1 MPRKP
6 PSLDGVECDALLHS
20 TPRANKTSGAS
31 SAATGNRLGYV
42 SYANSQFGPNGPR
55 DFEKANGS
63 RDLGHELSSNSTQG
77 KIQNGPFLI

>member
-1 MPRKP
+1 MRFFILRQELTRPQ
-6 PSLDGVECDALLHS
+6 GQVALLI
-20 TPRANKTSGAS
+20 AK
-31 SAATGNRLGYV
+31 GYV

-63 RDLGHELSSNSTQG
+63 RDLGYELSSNSTQG